1 MEEERDTSHRQGEDL
16 VRQPSAELIH
26 VNNLRQRENDDRH
39 RLEDTLSI
47 GGAQLRAL
55 VKLIPVGVYL
65 TDAQGRCQYA
75 NDRWLKMAGLTLE
88 EALGDGWVNGLYA
101 EDRERIA
108 AAWVQTIEAEG
119 YWAMDYR
126 FQTSV
131 DRVTW
136 VLGTA
141 SPLWDDQGRVTGFI
155 GAALDITHL
164 KRAEEQLKA
173 YSSSLEDN
181 IEVRTHELEVAQAQ
195 LIRREKLAAL
205 GQLAGSVGHEL
216 RNPLSVI
223 YNAAYFL
230 QMMLDGADEM
240 TKEYLDLIA
249 TTAREAEAI
258 VTDLL
263 DFSRTRAAER
273 GPVPVES
280 LLDSALVKRP
290 VPEHVRLALDI
301 APDLPLM
308 WVDARQIGQVLDNLI
323 TNAYQAMTDGGTLT
337 LTARAEYDRVHLEVT
352 DTGCGI
358 TSDDQAHIFEPL
370 FTTKT
375 RGIGLGL
382 ALSKNYVEL
391 NEGTIGF
398 ESVPGAGCT
407 FTLSLPV
414 RQTRPL

>member
-1 MEEERDTSHRQGEDL
+1 MEEERDTSHRQFEDL

-39 RLEDTLSI
+39 RQEDILSI
-47 GGAQLRAL
+47 GGAHLRAL

-75 NDRWLKMAGLTLE
+75 NDRWLKMAGMTLE
-88 EALGDGWVNGLYA
+88 EALGDGWVNGLHA

-131 DRVTW
+131 DKVTW
-136 VLGTA
+136 ALGTA
-141 SPLWDDQGRVTGFI
+141 SPLWDDQGRVTGYI
-155 GAALDITHL
+155 GAAIDITHL

-181 IEVRTHELEVAQAQ
+181 IEVRTHELEAAQAQ

-205 GQLAGSVGHEL
+205 GQLAGSLGHEL

-290 VPEHVRLALDI
+290 APEHVQLALDI

-323 TNAYQAMTDGGTLT
+323 TNAYQAMADGGTLT
-337 LTARAEYDRVHLEVT
+337 LTARAEYDRVCVAVT

-358 TSDDQAHIFEPL
+358 TPDDQAHIFEPL

-407 FTLSLPV
+407 FTLSLPA